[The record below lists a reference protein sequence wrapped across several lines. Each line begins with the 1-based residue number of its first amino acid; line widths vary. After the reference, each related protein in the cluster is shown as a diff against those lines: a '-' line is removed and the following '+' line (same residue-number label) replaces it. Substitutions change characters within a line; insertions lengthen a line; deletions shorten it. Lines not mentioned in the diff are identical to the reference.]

1 VSAVP
6 QLLALHEANPAG
18 LQPTYYFVPL
28 LFPTPLNLRPRSS
41 LRSLLVNMPSYRTFA
56 VLALAASTVSPA
68 LSAPVQYG
76 CLYLLMGIQAF
87 LTCSICL
94 GKSGGR
100 L

>member
-1 VSAVP
+1 VGAVP

-18 LQPTYYFVPL
+18 LQPIYFVSLSFHTPIESTTTFESSIL
-28 LFPTPLNLRPRSS
+28 LL
-41 LRSLLVNMPSYRTFA
+41 NMPSYRTLA
-56 VLALAASTVSPA
+56 VLALVASTVSPA
-68 LSAPVQYG
+68 LSAPVPYG
-76 CLYLLMGIQAF
+76 CLYLLIGIQAF